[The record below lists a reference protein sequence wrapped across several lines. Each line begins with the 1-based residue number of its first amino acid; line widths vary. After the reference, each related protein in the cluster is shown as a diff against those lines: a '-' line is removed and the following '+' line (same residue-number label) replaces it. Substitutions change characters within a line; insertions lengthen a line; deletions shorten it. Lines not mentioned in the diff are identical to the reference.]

1 MSAPFRPVNVAASG
15 GAIWVCGADE
25 MILSSRDGGGAWETK
40 HEKRDGEVLLN
51 ISFVNGEVGHAAGT
65 DDLLLSTDDGGESWK
80 KHTAPGSVRTF
91 SFADSANGI
100 AVLSNGPQPSRG
112 SLDRVTVIEGV
123 AKITQDGGD
132 HWEEVTGLDSDELRP
147 FANKSCSVFF
157 GSSFM
162 GVLFF
167 GSMKSIR

>member
-1 MSAPFRPVNVAASG
+1 
-15 GAIWVCGADE
+15 
-25 MILSSRDGGGAWETK
+25 
-40 HEKRDGEVLLN
+40 VLLN

-65 DDLLLSTDDGGESWK
+65 DDLLLSTDDGGQSWK

-91 SFADSANGI
+91 S
-100 AVLSNGPQPSRG
+100 SNGPQPSRG
-112 SLDRVTVIEGV
+112 SLDRVTVIEGI

-167 GSMKSIR
+167 GSMKSIQ